1 MKYKRD
7 GANSRTGI
15 RQKDRCVVYEIQEKN
30 PICMVGVYVK
40 FSRTESGISTGK
52 RQSLWV
58 SDLEQMFCKLHS
70 SSADCEDGNDWH

>member
-1 MKYKRD
+1 MAPTQEPESDRKIDVLCMKYK
-7 GANSRTGI
+7 
-15 RQKDRCVVYEIQEKN
+15 KKN